1 MKKFQDLKIGDPLY
15 LVYCDAELVKL
26 EVYDISFDL
35 VFMTII
41 TPIHQFKVRR
51 QDTFHITDCFNLY
64 VSKDDAISELEGM
77 RNDAMAFII
86 KCEDSLFSLK

>member
-15 LVYCDAELVKL
+15 LIYCTAELVKL

-41 TPIHQFKVRR
+41 TPTHQFKVR
-51 QDTFHITDCFNLY
+51 QTDTFYLTNDFNLY
-64 VSKDDAISELEGM
+64 LTKDDAISELEGM
-77 RNDAMAFII
+77 RYDSITFLT
-86 KCEDSLFSLK
+86 KCEDSLFNLK